1 MKTSHLIDWKN
12 LFIINYVR
20 KTSRKDCFNPL
31 SNAPKGY
38 HLNFDFIVFIYQNK
52 IFFGTLSF
60 IYNFCRSRLFFLLFH
75 REIDSSNT
83 QFGILQILT
92 MNPLVTAT
100 FFDLRKSADKLGY
113 LRFY

>member
-1 MKTSHLIDWKN
+1 MKVIKKTICFEEGGFYTYFHSKTHLKTFKKILMKTSHLIDCIYWKN

-52 IFFGTLSF
+52 IFFRYTF
-60 IYNFCRSRLFFLLFH
+60 IYL
-75 REIDSSNT
+75 
-83 QFGILQILT
+83 
-92 MNPLVTAT
+92 
-100 FFDLRKSADKLGY
+100 
-113 LRFY
+113 